1 MQQNG
6 VALLYASEEFRAD
19 HEIALAA
26 VPLNGNALRY
36 ASEELFA
43 YEVAIAGSRMDLHC
57 CMPGRSSVLTTS
69 SLWRP
74 FL

>member
-26 VPLNGNALRY
+26 VPLNGTALRY
-36 ASEELFA
+36 ASEELRA
-43 YEVAIAGSRMDLHC
+43 DEVAIACSRMELHC
-57 CMPGRSSVLTTS
+57 CMPRRSSVPTAR